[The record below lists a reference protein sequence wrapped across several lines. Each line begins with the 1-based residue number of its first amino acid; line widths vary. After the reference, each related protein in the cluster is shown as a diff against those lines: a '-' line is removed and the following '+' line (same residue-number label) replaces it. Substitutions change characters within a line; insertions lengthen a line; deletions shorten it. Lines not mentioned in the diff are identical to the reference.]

1 MSSWSF
7 LWKVFGSVEQSQIP
21 FEKATLGFLLD
32 AEFFC
37 ASLEAVTLSSSSVFL
52 EHFYVHWNFV
62 GPAYLLFSN
71 IR

>member
-1 MSSWSF
+1 MS
-7 LWKVFGSVEQSQIP
+7 KEQSQIP

-62 GPAYLLFSN
+62 GPAYLLLSN